1 MWNVRAH
8 KHTHTHTQHVSKYT
22 FQPGD
27 IQETTRWV
35 QGWCWDT
42 SAYLD
47 TRCTQHFLLH
57 WTLCCAEVC
66 ARHKST
72 MPFLEGV
79 LSRYLRIWLGER
91 CDELSCVAYILT
103 NITNRVLKPTNS
115 LGKHVGVFSLH
126 EGDKLAGKV
135 QTTSCVLNGALMGTA
150 SEAFAGQLS
159 QTSSRTQN
167 LFHELAMCIFPC
179 VLFTM
184 CIFPCVLFI
193 QITASHVL
201 PSAIPQPGLEDVVL
215 FSVPL
220 DQPGL
225 TQSHMGVLPM
235 SQVDPIWKSEGPYT
249 YVQRYGWTWC
259 VLNFTICLI
268 DLQVEGP
275 KLKQT

>member
-1 MWNVRAH
+1 MWHVRA
-8 KHTHTHTQHVSKYT
+8 HTHTHTTREQIYISAWRHT
-22 FQPGD
+22 GD
-27 IQETTRWV
+27 
-35 QGWCWDT
+35 
-42 SAYLD
+42 
-47 TRCTQHFLLH
+47 
-57 WTLCCAEVC
+57 
-66 ARHKST
+66 
-72 MPFLEGV
+72 
-79 LSRYLRIWLGER
+79 
-91 CDELSCVAYILT
+91 
-103 NITNRVLKPTNS
+103 NS
-115 LGKHVGVFSLH
+115 LSARMMLRYFCISWYAMHATFFTSLNVVLCGGLRPAQVNNAFPGRCAFKIPQDLAWWKMCWVELCSIHPH
-126 EGDKLAGKV
+126 EYHQQSVKTHKLLRQACWCLLTAWGDKLAGKV

-179 VLFTM
+179 VLF
-184 CIFPCVLFI
+184 IK
-193 QITASHVL
+193 ITASHVL

-259 VLNFTICLI
+259 VLNFTICLKI
-268 DLQVEGP
+268 F
-275 KLKQT
+275 KLKGQN